1 MLSREEFKARLSA
14 GEGISGYDFDFF
26 PKVVVNH
33 LGMMHYAFPV
43 FFLSVVELLV
53 YLIFVLAS
61 SSL

>member
-1 MLSREEFKARLSA
+1 M

-33 LGMMHYAFPV
+33 LGMMHYAFYV

-53 YLIFVLAS
+53 CLIFVLAS